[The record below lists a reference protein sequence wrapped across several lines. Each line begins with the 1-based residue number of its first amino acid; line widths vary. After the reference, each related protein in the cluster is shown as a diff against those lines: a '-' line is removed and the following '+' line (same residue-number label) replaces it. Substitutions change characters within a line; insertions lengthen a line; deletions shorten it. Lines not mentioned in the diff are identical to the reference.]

1 MATTLYRIIKYGVQ
15 AFFRNKWLTIATV
28 SVMMMALFVFL
39 SLIIFNVLTNNA
51 LLILRDKID
60 ISVYFQST
68 VKEDDILNLKRSLES
83 LKEVKNV
90 EYVSRTEALAAFKER
105 HISDETISK
114 ALSVL
119 DENPLLASLNIKAN
133 DPQDYPI
140 ISAYL
145 DNDNMKELV
154 DQVTYNE
161 NQIVIN
167 RLASIVQTAK
177 KTGIALTSLLSLIA
191 VLVTLNTIIL
201 SIYST
206 RDEISIMRLVGAGN
220 KFIRGPYI
228 VQGILYGISA
238 AIIGMVIMLPLVIF
252 ASPYVEVLMP
262 EMNLQSY
269 FYNHA
274 LILLGYQLLLGISL
288 GAVSSIIAVS
298 KYLKI

>member
-83 LKEVKNV
+83 LKEVKSV

-238 AIIGMVIMLPLVIF
+238 AIIGMVIMLPLVIL

-269 FYNHA
+269 FYNNA

-288 GAVSSIIAVS
+288 GVVSSIIAVS